1 MLLNI
6 IRILLCQ
13 NWTRG
18 EREYLDHQL
27 EKGVKNCMTADLSVF
42 LTHYSSIACI
52 CKNLLHPTV
61 IINSMFLTK
70 SGVVH
75 TTV

>member
-27 EKGVKNCMTADLSVF
+27 EKGAK
-42 LTHYSSIACI
+42 I
-52 CKNLLHPTV
+52 V
-61 IINSMFLTK
+61 IIINK
-70 SGVVH
+70 NE
-75 TTV
+75 TVYS

>member
-27 EKGVKNCMTADLSVF
+27 EKGVKNCMPADLSVF
-42 LTHYSSIACI
+42 
-52 CKNLLHPTV
+52 
-61 IINSMFLTK
+61 
-70 SGVVH
+70 
-75 TTV
+75 